1 MTDKSLTRRNL
12 LSGSAGLAAGA
23 VLMTGMNASA
33 AGLEESLEKTI
44 RSLRAFSSTLT
55 KKKSP
60 RKSSPFWAKRAVTS

>member
-33 AGLEESLEKTI
+33 AGLEESLEKTDPVFA
-44 RSLRAFSSTLT
+44 RFSQVL
-55 KKKSP
+55 
-60 RKSSPFWAKRAVTS
+60 

>member
-33 AGLEESLEKTI
+33 AGLEESLEKK
-44 RSLRAFSSTLT
+44 RSGLCALFQVL
-55 KKKSP
+55 
-60 RKSSPFWAKRAVTS
+60 